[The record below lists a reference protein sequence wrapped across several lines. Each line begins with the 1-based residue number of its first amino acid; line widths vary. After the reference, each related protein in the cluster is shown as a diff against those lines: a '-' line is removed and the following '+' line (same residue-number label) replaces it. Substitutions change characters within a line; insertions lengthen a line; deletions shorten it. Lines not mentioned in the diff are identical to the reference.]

1 MVTTG
6 LSVIVKV
13 LILHLHHKTHKA
25 PVPNWLRKV
34 LFLKIKPYAMELNAK
49 KVTPGID
56 HKKDMNSAKEKRNRS
71 RFSLCQ
77 EEVQS
82 VDDEWRLA
90 IRRIDRIS
98 FFVFLVIFVGLL
110 LIMVLPY
117 DDTTRLKRDD
127 CTVPWKIFLWM
138 QCLLL
143 SCEINR
149 L

>member
-6 LSVIVKV
+6 LSVIVTV

-34 LFLKIKPYAMELNAK
+34 LFLKIKPYAMELDAR

-71 RFSLCQ
+71 RLSLCQ

-127 CTVPWKIFLWM
+127 CTVP
-138 QCLLL
+138 
-143 SCEINR
+143 
-149 L
+149 

>member
-6 LSVIVKV
+6 LSVIVTV

-34 LFLKIKPYAMELNAK
+34 LFLKIKRYAVEVNTK
-49 KVTPGID
+49 KVTPD
-56 HKKDMNSAKEKRNRS
+56 TENKKEMKRGKEKRNRC
-71 RFSLCQ
+71 RLSLCE
-77 EEVQS
+77 EEVRN

-98 FFVFLVIFVGLL
+98 FFVFLVIFSGLL
-110 LIMVLPY
+110 LMMVLPY

-127 CTVPWKIFLWM
+127 CTVP
-138 QCLLL
+138 
-143 SCEINR
+143 
-149 L
+149 